1 MVKKKIVQCAKEI
14 YAQGLRRS
22 NNNMQIF
29 ICHDAQNLNG
39 VDMKNIPE
47 TSQPPFVA
55 NMGWKEEIRE
65 ERGRQGKREK
75 KNEFPASL

>member
-1 MVKKKIVQCAKEI
+1 
-14 YAQGLRRS
+14 
-22 NNNMQIF
+22 MQIF

-55 NMGWKEEIRE
+55 NMEEDK
-65 ERGRQGKREK
+65 GRRNGEREK
-75 KNEFPASL
+75 GRKKE